1 MKLEMICTGEEILAG
16 QVVDT
21 NAAWFGERLMAQ
33 GIEMQR
39 RVTVGDRMEDLVS
52 VFQER
57 SQFADVILVNGG
69 LGPTEDDM
77 SALAMAQAKGEALVE
92 CAVWRERLEQWYA
105 SQGRTMPASNSK
117 QALLPASAV
126 MVDNPVGTACGFR
139 VKLNKAWLFFTP
151 GVPHEFK
158 NMVDEQFI
166 PFVVSEYD
174 VAEKTQLHKL
184 LTFGVGESSLADD
197 LDKLVIPDGIT
208 LGYRSTMPHIEIKLF
223 ARGEQA
229 ASVLSET
236 VEKVKAVLGDSL
248 VSDGHA
254 SLAAEVNQQL
264 LEQGKSLSIA
274 ESCTMGE
281 MANELLVQPGS
292 EGYFHQAVIATN
304 DASKKKLLDIA
315 PETFEKYGATSTEM
329 AVAMAHS
336 VRQLLE
342 SDYALAIGD
351 IAEVEVDRRKR
362 MMVSIALV
370 SQNNTWH
377 QTIAIPFRRPEMF
390 RSICTAVAYD
400 MLRRAL
406 LGSSPIVTYPFIRR
420 C

>member
-21 NAAWFGERLMAQ
+21 NAAWFGERLMEQ

-39 RVTVGDRMEDLVS
+39 RVTVGDRLEDLVS

-57 SQFADVILVNGG
+57 SQCADIILVNGG

-77 SALAMAQAKGEALVE
+77 SALAMAQAKGEELVE
-92 CAVWRERLEQWYA
+92 CTVWRDRLEHWYA
-105 SQGRTMPASNSK
+105 GQGRTMPASNVK
-117 QALLPASAV
+117 QALLPASAI

-158 NMVDEQFI
+158 QMVDEQFI
-166 PFVVSEYD
+166 PFVVSEYN
-174 VAEKTQLHKL
+174 VTEKTQLYKL

-197 LDKLVIPDGIT
+197 LDKLAIPDGIT

-223 ARGEQA
+223 SRGRQA
-229 ASVLSET
+229 ANVLPET

-248 VSDGHA
+248 VSDCHS

-264 LEQGKSLSIA
+264 LEQGKSLSTA
-274 ESCTMGE
+274 ESCTRGVI
-281 MANELLVQPGS
+281 ANELLVQSGS
-292 EGYFHQAVIATN
+292 EEYFHQAVIAIN
-304 DASKKKLLDIA
+304 DASKKKLLNIT
-315 PETFEKYGATSTEM
+315 PETFEKHDATSIEM
-329 AVAMAHS
+329 AVAMAS
-336 VRQLLE
+336 GVRQLLE
-342 SDYALAIGD
+342 SDYALATSD
-351 IAEVEVDRRKR
+351 MAEVEVDGRQRT
-362 MMVSIALV
+362 MVSIALV
-370 SQNNTWH
+370 SQKETWY
-377 QTIAIPFRRPEMF
+377 QTIDIPFRRPEMF
-390 RSICTAVAYD
+390 RSICAAVAYD

>member
-21 NAAWFGERLMAQ
+21 NAAWFGERLMEQ

-39 RVTVGDRMEDLVS
+39 RVTVGDRLEDLVS

-57 SQFADVILVNGG
+57 SQCADIILVNGG

-77 SALAMAQAKGEALVE
+77 SALAMAQAKGEELVE
-92 CAVWRERLEQWYA
+92 CTVWRDRLEHWYA
-105 SQGRTMPASNSK
+105 SQGRTMPASNVK
-117 QALLPASAV
+117 QALLPASAI

-158 NMVDEQFI
+158 QMVDEQFI
-166 PFVVSEYD
+166 PFVVSEYN
-174 VAEKTQLHKL
+174 VTEKTQLHKL

-223 ARGEQA
+223 SRGGQA
-229 ASVLSET
+229 ANVLPET

-248 VSDGHA
+248 VSDCHS

-274 ESCTMGE
+274 ESCTMGV
-281 MANELLVQPGS
+281 MANELLVQSGS
-292 EGYFHQAVIATN
+292 EEYFHQAVIAIN
-304 DASKKKLLDIA
+304 DASKKKLLNIT
-315 PETFEKYGATSTEM
+315 PETFEKYGATSVEM
-329 AVAMAHS
+329 AVAMAHG

-342 SDYALAIGD
+342 SDYALATSD
-351 IAEVEVDRRKR
+351 MAEVEVDGRKR
-362 MMVSIALV
+362 IMVSIALV
-370 SQNNTWH
+370 SQNETWH
-377 QTIAIPFRRPEMF
+377 QTIDIPFKRPEMF
-390 RSICTAVAYD
+390 RSICAAVAYD